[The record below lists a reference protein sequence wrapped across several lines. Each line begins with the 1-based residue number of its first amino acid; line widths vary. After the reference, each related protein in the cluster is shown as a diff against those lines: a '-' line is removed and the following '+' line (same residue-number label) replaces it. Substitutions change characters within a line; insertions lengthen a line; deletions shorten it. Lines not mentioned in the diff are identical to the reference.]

1 MMATV
6 QSNVKDPVQDKE
18 TTGTAK
24 VIFYIFYIFAFGA
37 PAYGAPSQRIFNL

>member
-1 MMATV
+1 MATV

-24 VIFYIFYIFAFGA
+24 VIFYISAF
-37 PAYGAPSQRIFNL
+37 GAPSQRIFNL